1 MLIFEHAVKYGGKF
15 YPPNTPIEEAVQK
28 AAETARKAELAKVDK
43 EVTPEPEPARKA
55 AKSRRKGDA

>member
-28 AAETARKAELAKVDK
+28 AGKGDLSAEKAAAE
-43 EVTPEPEPARKA
+43 EPAAKKAPAQKA
-55 AKSRRKGDA
+55 ARGRRKGDA